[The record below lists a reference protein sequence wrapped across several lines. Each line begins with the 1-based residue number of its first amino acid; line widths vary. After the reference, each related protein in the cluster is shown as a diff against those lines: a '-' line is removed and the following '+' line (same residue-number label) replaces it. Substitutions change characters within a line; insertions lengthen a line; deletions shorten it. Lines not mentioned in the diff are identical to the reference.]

1 MSFEKL
7 TVTMISYRIKYL
19 LELFSFLE
27 FITKS
32 GQASTDFCP
41 HIFCLEKPWRLLRW
55 EYHSTLKTTKKKRGT
70 RLDRRQK
77 ARCETKYSR
86 VARVFCVVTL
96 SANEIRLRKETRAVA
111 AETAGFSS
119 YLDSTMGHHRDVSR
133 AVISWLSPWRQS
145 LRNGRILVTYGVPD
159 GKICVRPSIRF
170 AGFRDIHC
178 ISIAVV

>member
-1 MSFEKL
+1 MVRKSNGNHDFLSNRISFIAIFVLRIYYQTRISIDWFLSKYFSPGKVVA
-7 TVTMISYRIKYL
+7 TVT
-19 LELFSFLE
+19 
-27 FITKS
+27 
-32 GQASTDFCP
+32 
-41 HIFCLEKPWRLLRW
+41 LRRP
-55 EYHSTLKTTKKKRGT
+55 LKTMKEKRGT
-70 RLDRRQK
+70 RLDRRHK

-119 YLDSTMGHHRDVSR
+119 YLGSTMGHHRDVSR

-145 LRNGRILVTYGVPD
+145 LRNGCILVTYGVPD
-159 GKICVRPSIRF
+159 GKICVRPSIWF

-178 ISIAVV
+178 LSIAVV